1 MPATNPTPNVSS
13 RYGAPMGRYT
23 GNPDPDAQG
32 KFSLRRVTLDSGGYD
47 SGGAYWGHGEPL
59 YWYCSADGTAEGFL
73 RLDNARRT
81 QLAATMRANGDD
93 PLEFGAAALDR
104 RTLKAQVWD
113 ICPTAIFYR

>member
-23 GNPDPDAQG
+23 GNPEPDAQG
-32 KFSLRRVTLDSGGYD
+32 KFSLRRVSLDSGGYD

-73 RLDNARRT
+73 RAWSRDEAK
-81 QLAATMRANGDD
+81 AAV
-93 PLEFGAAALDR
+93 LEECPGA
-104 RTLKAQVWD
+104 T
-113 ICPTAIFYR
+113 FYR